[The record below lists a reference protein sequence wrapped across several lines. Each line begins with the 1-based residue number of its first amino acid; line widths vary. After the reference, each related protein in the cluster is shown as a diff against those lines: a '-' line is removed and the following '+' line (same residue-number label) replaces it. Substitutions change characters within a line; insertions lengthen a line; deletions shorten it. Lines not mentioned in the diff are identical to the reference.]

1 MKMPATATIAALTLA
16 PWVELISFVI
26 TLLEEQRKNIVD
38 EICNHVLLLLLTCSL
53 CKLKGTF
60 VPIGAMTLGI
70 MTLGLMASCYTHNIY
85 LKWNNAFYQ

>member
-1 MKMPATATIAALTLA
+1 VTTTVAALTLA
-16 PWVELISFVI
+16 PWVELIPFVI

-70 MTLGLMASCYTHNIY
+70 MTLDIMASCNTQNIY
-85 LKWNNAFYQ
+85 LKQNNALFYQ

>member
-38 EICNHVLLLLLTCSL
+38 EIYNLVLLLSLIYGLKKVKGVCSTW
-53 CKLKGTF
+53 CNDTRYNDTHHYGKLQH
-60 VPIGAMTLGI
+60 
-70 MTLGLMASCYTHNIY
+70 S
-85 LKWNNAFYQ
+85 